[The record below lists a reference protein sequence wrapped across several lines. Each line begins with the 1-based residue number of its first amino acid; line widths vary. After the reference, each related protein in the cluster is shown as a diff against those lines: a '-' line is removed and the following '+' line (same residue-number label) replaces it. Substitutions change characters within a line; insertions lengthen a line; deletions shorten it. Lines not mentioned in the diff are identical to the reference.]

1 VEEQEYADM
10 VKDVRKSE
18 IEADSSG
25 GIQDYK
31 SQLSEGMS
39 IIFSKATAFGI
50 GFYMS
55 RTIVR

>member
-1 VEEQEYADM
+1 M